1 MKITDITLWNGKTV
15 PRIGIGTWV
24 MGGEQYWDGQA
35 TGWANVD
42 DATSIRTLHTAL
54 EIGVRIIDTA
64 DQYGA
69 GHSEEIIAQALR
81 ESDLSRDDVVI
92 CSKVGMVCDAASGDI
107 VAVTDKK
114 EDIAAAIDAS
124 LRRLGTDHL
133 DLVKFHLNHHPI
145 ERSQGVFEAFSEAYR
160 AGKIG
165 GFGWSND
172 DLDGAIAYAG
182 LDGYVAVQHDLNLFS
197 PADDLLRSIEGRS
210 LWSFNRQPLAMGL
223 LTGKYRKESQK
234 AGPNDIRGS
243 GAEWLRYFNED
254 GSATEAM
261 VESVENVREL
271 LASNGRTVAQGA
283 LGWCLAQSDRT
294 IPLPGCRTPEQAR
307 DNFGVL
313 KFGPLDAETVGKID
327 SLLSNL
333 QHQNA

>member
-1 MKITDITLWNGKTV
+1 MTEITLWNGKTV

-24 MGGEQYWDGQA
+24 MGGDQYWQGQA

-42 DATSIRTLHTAL
+42 DATSIRTLHAAL
-54 EIGVRIIDTA
+54 ALGVRIIDTA

-107 VAVTDKK
+107 VALTDKK
-114 EDIAAAIDAS
+114 DDIAAAIDAS
-124 LRRLGTDHL
+124 LKRLDTDYL
-133 DLVKFHLNHHPI
+133 DLVKFHLNDHPV
-145 ERSQGVFEAFSEAYR
+145 EQSQGVFEAFSEAYH

-172 DLDGAIAYAG
+172 DLDGAMAYAD

-197 PADDLLRSIEGRS
+197 PADDLLRAIERRS

-223 LTGKYRKESQK
+223 LTGKYSKESPK

-254 GSATEAM
+254 GSANESM
-261 VESVENVREL
+261 VEAVENVREL
-271 LASNGRTVAQGA
+271 LTRDDRTATQGA
-283 LGWCLAQSDRT
+283 LGWCLAQSDGT

-313 KFGPLDAETVGKID
+313 EFGPLDAETVGQID
-327 SLLSNL
+327 SLLSDL
-333 QHQNA
+333 QRLNA